1 VRTIAVVLSCLLL
14 ASPALA
20 QSAPTPQERYERQK
34 KSAALALTLEAL
46 CPLAGAGA
54 LYARDTDKAAVLG
67 ILSLVAL
74 GAAAGSVLALVH
86 LDNERGGGVDRAFG
100 DAERAGAVTLLITA
114 AVSYV
119 VLRISGL
126 ALAPQASSSFNLK
139 LRDQL
144 GVPPETLF
152 HSFASGMTLTLPF

>member
-1 VRTIAVVLSCLLL
+1 MRTLAVVLCCLLL
-14 ASPALA
+14 ASPSRA
-20 QSAPTPQERYERQK
+20 QSAPTPQERYEQEK

-54 LYARDTDKAAVLG
+54 LYAHDTDRAAVLG
-67 ILSLVAL
+67 ILSGVAL
-74 GAAAGSVLALVH
+74 GAAAGSGLWLVH
-86 LDNERGGGVDRAFG
+86 LDNERGSGVDRAFE
-100 DAERAGAVTLLITA
+100 DTERVGAVTLLIAA

-126 ALAPQASSSFNLK
+126 ALAPEALSSYNLK

-144 GVPPETLF
+144 GVPPETMF
-152 HSFASGMTLTLPF
+152 HSLASGGTLTLPF